1 MKTATVNI
9 SFQKDLLEQ
18 IDDVAKE
25 ESRSRSELI
34 REAARLYIERKKKW
48 KDIFAYG
55 QSQRIDRNLAV
66 EDVED
71 EIRVYRKKKGTQP
84 V

>member
-18 IDDVAKE
+18 IDDVARE

>member
-71 EIRVYRKKKGTQP
+71 EIRAYRKKKGTQP

>member
-25 ESRSRSELI
+25 ESRSRSGLI
-34 REAARLYIERKKKW
+34 RETARLYIERKKKW

-55 QSQRIDRNLAV
+55 QSQRTDRNLAV

>member
-34 REAARLYIERKKKW
+34 REAARLYIQQKKKW

-55 QSQRIDRNLAV
+55 QSQRIDRNLV
-66 EDVED
+66 IEDVEK
-71 EIRVYRKKKGTQP
+71 EISVYRKKKGTRP